1 MNEEDIIYQ
10 ISKVLDIYEEIE
22 FKRVNLFF
30 NELSFEKIESFVDS
44 RLKVI
49 DVIYNVNIF
58 CQEVKEILSKG
69 NTVNMNQFI
78 NQLVYLKKELDKY
91 LTEGLRINND

>member
-58 CQEVKEILSKG
+58 CQKVKEILSKG

-78 NQLVYLKKELDKY
+78 NQLVYLKKELGKY

>member
-44 RLKVI
+44 RLKII

>member
-1 MNEEDIIYQ
+1 MNDEDIIYQ

-30 NELSFEKIESFVDS
+30 NELSFEKIESFVDL
-44 RLKVI
+44 RLKII

-58 CQEVKEILSKG
+58 CQKVKEKLSKG

-78 NQLVYLKKELDKY
+78 NQLVYLKEELGKY